1 MNHLVLIVVILTLLT
16 ILKVGRTVLKASK
29 RINALYEYFIVKGN
43 DPLKS
48 LKSRIQGTEDPDR
61 PDPNDGSGC
70 PKEEDLKDG
79 DGN

>member
-16 ILKVGRTVLKASK
+16 ILKVGQTVLKASK
-29 RINALYEYFIVKGN
+29 RINLLYDYFIVKGN

-48 LKSRIQGTEDPDR
+48 LKSRTEDPDR